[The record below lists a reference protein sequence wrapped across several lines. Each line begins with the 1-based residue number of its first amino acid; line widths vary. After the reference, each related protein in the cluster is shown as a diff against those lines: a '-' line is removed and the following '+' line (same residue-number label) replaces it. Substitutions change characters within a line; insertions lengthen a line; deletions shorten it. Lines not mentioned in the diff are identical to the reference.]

1 MFRKE
6 WTMKKFNQDYK
17 ITISGDMNGNAYW
30 VLLRKGEP
38 AACNEDEIRMV
49 AQVLGELKEKIDKQY
64 PPNGKV

>member
-1 MFRKE
+1 
-6 WTMKKFNQDYK
+6 MKKFNQDYK

-30 VLLRKGEP
+30 VLLRKGKP